1 MRFRPFFVLVSAIFA
16 VNCFSITCAKEQVTL
31 TLLDDAVEGAVGK
44 VSQNSGKLRGA
55 TSATA
60 TGNALVKA
68 QEAVK
73 LGSTS
78 TKNWES
84 AIVKFESGA
93 KLKPLDTTS
102 GKWKGDF
109 EKLKAVGQFKNAD
122 EKQFVKLTEDVAQEV
137 AKNPSKWRHIKKVLE
152 ITYGVGL
159 AALIAVGLNSM
170 AS

>member
-1 MRFRPFFVLVSAIFA
+1 MRFSQFFVLVSA
-16 VNCFSITCAKEQVTL
+16 SITCAKEQVTL

-44 VSQNSGKLRGA
+44 VSQNSVKLRGS

-60 TGNALVKA
+60 TENAFAKA
-68 QEAVK
+68 QKAVK
-73 LGSTS
+73 LGLTS

-102 GKWKGDF
+102 GDF

-137 AKNPSKWRHIKKVLE
+137 AKNPSKWRHMKKMLE
-152 ITYGVGL
+152 IT
-159 AALIAVGLNSM
+159 
-170 AS
+170 

>member
-1 MRFRPFFVLVSAIFA
+1 MRFSQFFVLVSAIFA
-16 VNCFSITCAKEQVTL
+16 VNSFSITCAKEQVTL

-44 VSQNSGKLRGA
+44 VTQNSGKLRGA

-60 TGNALVKA
+60 TENAF
-68 QEAVK
+68 
-73 LGSTS
+73 
-78 TKNWES
+78 NWES

-159 AALIAVGLNSM
+159 AALIAVGLNAMVS
-170 AS
+170 

>member
-1 MRFRPFFVLVSAIFA
+1 MRFSQFFVMVSAIFA

-44 VSQNSGKLRGA
+44 VTQNSGKLRGA

-60 TGNALVKA
+60 AENALVKA

-73 LGSTS
+73 L
-78 TKNWES
+78 
-84 AIVKFESGA
+84 
-93 KLKPLDTTS
+93 